1 MIIQAQRRA
10 IEALKPLVGQPWPQ
24 EAFANKCSFY
34 IGQGPTVRPLPSLV
48 LLGFSRGI
56 GTCSDIKGI
65 DVAVFGYRSFNR
77 EDQEIEIDRNR
88 LANCAYSVLLWPRR
102 PVEIKVLSIESG
114 IRRIALDHDL
124 EAPQA
129 TVELLR
135 FDSFRD
141 HEPATIKGRD
151 RFTVV
156 YLQRTGLIVSY
167 VVLA

>member
-65 DVAVFGYRSFNR
+65 DVAVFGYRSFNLWSNYNR
-77 EDQEIEIDRNR
+77 DTSFKRRYYSDRT
-88 LANCAYSVLLWPRR
+88 W
-102 PVEIKVLSIESG
+102 
-114 IRRIALDHDL
+114 
-124 EAPQA
+124 
-129 TVELLR
+129 
-135 FDSFRD
+135 
-141 HEPATIKGRD
+141 
-151 RFTVV
+151 
-156 YLQRTGLIVSY
+156 
-167 VVLA
+167 

>member
-34 IGQGPTVRPLPSLV
+34 IGLPSLV